1 MRHNLYGGH
10 CTVIAATIGNSIM
23 RRLKKEHHKIICMDY
38 LINLKARV
46 DLDWTHAPK
55 LDSGPSIH
63 WPSGNWT
70 SDVGCRGH
78 RLAYA
83 G

>member
-1 MRHNLYGGH
+1 
-10 CTVIAATIGNSIM
+10 
-23 RRLKKEHHKIICMDY
+23 MDY